1 MISKHDVVGGGRFT
15 KWQLEVGGQT
25 QGQSRHVTYVQ
36 QLAMRR
42 PTVLKSGYFH
52 DDDDDDI
59 NLRPRDLPKGI
70 RTC

>member
-1 MISKHDVVGGGRFT
+1 MSILRQKFIF
-15 KWQLEVGGQT
+15 
-25 QGQSRHVTYVQ
+25 SRDTIE
-36 QLAMRR
+36 LM
-42 PTVLKSGYFH
+42 SNDD

>member
-1 MISKHDVVGGGRFT
+1 MDAQVKELDCAIG
-15 KWQLEVGGQT
+15 QLNRPAGQPNRWT
-25 QGQSRHVTYVQ
+25 QFIES
-36 QLAMRR
+36 AADD
-42 PTVLKSGYFH
+42 

>member
-1 MISKHDVVGGGRFT
+1 MSVVEQ
-15 KWQLEVGGQT
+15 KLVGEKV
-25 QGQSRHVTYVQ
+25 S
-36 QLAMRR
+36 
-42 PTVLKSGYFH
+42 PDDDD

>member
-1 MISKHDVVGGGRFT
+1 MAKFVKGTDDD
-15 KWQLEVGGQT
+15 
-25 QGQSRHVTYVQ
+25 
-36 QLAMRR
+36 
-42 PTVLKSGYFH
+42 

>member
-1 MISKHDVVGGGRFT
+1 LAKKR
-15 KWQLEVGGQT
+15 EVET
-25 QGQSRHVTYVQ
+25 REEAIN
-36 QLAMRR
+36 LAQDAQAAQARVAQVAR
-42 PTVLKSGYFH
+42 ARGLKRG

>member
-1 MISKHDVVGGGRFT
+1 LIERVLGELIFIYSGMLHPMYLAYSRKLHSKSTCYAKFAPGADD
-15 KWQLEVGGQT
+15 
-25 QGQSRHVTYVQ
+25 
-36 QLAMRR
+36 
-42 PTVLKSGYFH
+42 

>member
-36 QLAMRR
+36 HTLPGDVDHQETPPAFPSTY
-42 PTVLKSGYFH
+42 PTVC
-52 DDDDDDI
+52 
-59 NLRPRDLPKGI
+59 P
-70 RTC
+70 

>member
-1 MISKHDVVGGGRFT
+1 LIERVLGELIFIYSGMLPPDVSSICYAKF
-15 KWQLEVGGQT
+15 
-25 QGQSRHVTYVQ
+25 
-36 QLAMRR
+36 
-42 PTVLKSGYFH
+42 VLGADDD

>member
-1 MISKHDVVGGGRFT
+1 MDFARSPSLRGRIELTPISGADDND
-15 KWQLEVGGQT
+15 
-25 QGQSRHVTYVQ
+25 
-36 QLAMRR
+36 
-42 PTVLKSGYFH
+42 

>member
-1 MISKHDVVGGGRFT
+1 MKS
-15 KWQLEVGGQT
+15 
-25 QGQSRHVTYVQ
+25 
-36 QLAMRR
+36 
-42 PTVLKSGYFH
+42 VLNADDD